1 MKSKTVRLL
10 LLSAVLSL
18 VAAPA
23 IAGPFIL
30 AGTDADDHGSGN
42 ATTNFDGWF
51 FMQRALENLAAAPS
65 LTNGNFLV
73 ANLGSDTLT
82 TASSA
87 AASAFTLSSLPGA
100 GWSFANVDGTT
111 DLEAFFDG
119 TGATNVNN
127 TGIIMMDSGGGNVFG
142 GTSASE
148 LAIFTTNAAII
159 NSFLGGGGGLFS
171 QSNSYGWVSSLL
183 PGLDTPDEF
192 LTGINLTADGNSAF
206 PGLTNADLGAGPYH
220 NRFEN
225 FGGLSV
231 FGVGASTQSAIIIG
245 ASGGSVTDPDPPT
258 TAIPETSTVLLV
270 ASGLLGLVAFRRRFR
285 H

>member
-1 MKSKTVRLL
+1 MRKTTGRFLL
-10 LLSAVLSL
+10 FSAIAILLAT
-18 VAAPA
+18 PA
-23 IAGPFIL
+23 FAGPFIL
-30 AGTDADDHGSGN
+30 SGTDADDHGSGD

-51 FMQRALENLAAAPS
+51 FMQRALENLAVAPS
-65 LTNGNFLV
+65 LTNGNLLV
-73 ANLGSDTLT
+73 ANLGSNPST

-87 AASAFTLSSLPGA
+87 AESAFNLSSLPGD
-100 GWSFANVDGTT
+100 GWSFTNIDGTT
-111 DLEAFFDG
+111 DLTAFFDG
-119 TGATNVNN
+119 SGATNVNN
-127 TGIIMMDSGGGNVFG
+127 TGIIMMDSGGNVSG
-142 GTSASE
+142 GTSGAE
-148 LAIFTTNAAII
+148 LAIFTANAGII

-171 QSNSYGWVSSLL
+171 QSNGYGWVSSLL

-258 TAIPETSTVLLV
+258 TAIPETSTMLLV
-270 ASGLLGLVAFRRRFR
+270 GSGLLGLTAFRRRFR
-285 H
+285 HR